1 MRGGGEI
8 GEDGEG
14 RCGRWQVAQPTRLVE
29 ETEDLIVSAVHEP
42 LPQLAGI
49 ADRSRRGRRA
59 VKVPPAD
66 AGGSAGKKAWD

>member
-1 MRGGGEI
+1 
-8 GEDGEG
+8 
-14 RCGRWQVAQPTRLVE
+14 
-29 ETEDLIVSAVHEP
+29 LIVSAVHEP

-66 AGGSAGKKAWD
+66 AGGSAGKKARD